1 MTEQIVQAASRFLK
15 IQLSVMLVSNV
26 KQVEF
31 TVRGPNLSELRR
43 EVNNSLN
50 KRFVCEPSALKVLR
64 VRLIAM
70 KGDRR
75 VGKAGQGLP
84 SCLRSSN
91 QAKALSLVEQVLYLK
106 TLQNLVL

>member
-1 MTEQIVQAASRFLK
+1 MTEQKVQVASRFLK
-15 IQLSVMLVSNV
+15 IQLSIMLVSNV
-26 KQVEF
+26 KQVKF

-64 VRLIAM
+64 VWLIAM

-75 VGKAGQGLP
+75 VGKAGQGFP

-91 QAKALSLVEQVLYLK
+91 QAKTISLMNK
-106 TLQNLVL
+106 CCT

>member
-1 MTEQIVQAASRFLK
+1 MTEQTVQAASRFLK
-15 IQLSVMLVSNV
+15 IQVSAMSVSNV
-26 KQVEF
+26 KQVKF
-31 TVRGPNLSELRR
+31 TVRGPSLSELRR
-43 EVNNSLN
+43 EVHNSLN

-64 VRLIAM
+64 VRLITM

-75 VGKAGQGLP
+75 VGKAGQGFP

-91 QAKALSLVEQVLYLK
+91 QTKALSLIEQVLYLK